1 MPVTHYNK
9 LTDHQIKQWIK
20 TIPPLRSNLGDGNGL
35 YLRMYSNNKPSFVCH
50 VSLKT
55 AAGTKKTW
63 QTLGKYPELSLEQ
76 ARKKASGIRSLV
88 ANGINP
94 STYSSDIAKLGKTW
108 GEVHELYKAE
118 HVSRLRPRSIESW
131 NTVMQRMQV
140 LDNAPIEKITE
151 LDLHLV
157 MDKADKSGAKSVS
170 AGLLQRTKQVFKWAK
185 KEGYLTSNN
194 LIEMDRTYKVNVVE
208 RYLQPQEIASFYNQ
222 LFADNSVLA
231 ITKAVLYS
239 LLVCLSR
246 KNELLN
252 LKWENVDIE
261 TGRVIIEQTKAIS
274 NFTMIVPQQVLQV
287 WLNLRKLNPDSPYV
301 FATKSK
307 SYHEST
313 LRNDLNWTIGRY
325 GIKKWTPHD
334 LRRTGMTLLA
344 ELGHRFDVIDSALGH
359 VVAGVKK
366 HYLKSNLLQERK
378 ELLQKWADYIDT
390 LLNTENKPVGNNWL
404 WYSL

>member
-1 MPVTHYNK
+1 MAVVHYNK
-9 LTDHQIKQWIK
+9 LNDHQIKQWLK
-20 TIPPLRSNLGDGNGL
+20 TMPAIRSNLGDGNGL

-50 VSLKT
+50 VLLKT
-55 AAGTKKTW
+55 AVGNKRTW
-63 QTLGKYPELSLEQ
+63 HTLGKYPELTLEQ
-76 ARKKASGIRSLV
+76 ARKKASGIRTLT

-94 STYSSDIAKLGKTW
+94 ATYSSDIAKLGKTW

-118 HVSRLRPRSIESW
+118 HVSHLRPRSIEAW
-131 NTVMQRMQV
+131 NSTMQRMHV
-140 LDNAPIEKITE
+140 LNNAPIEKITE

-194 LIEMDRTYKVNVVE
+194 LIGMDRTYKVNVVE
-208 RYLQPQEIASFYNQ
+208 RYLQPQEIELFFNQ

-239 LLVCLSR
+239 LLICLNR

-274 NFTMIVPQQVLQV
+274 NFTMIVPQQVINI
-287 WLNLRKLNPDSPYV
+287 WIKLRELNPDSPYV
-301 FATKSK
+301 FANNSK
-307 SYHEST
+307 FYHEVT
-313 LRNDLNWTIGRY
+313 LRNDLNWLLERY

-344 ELGHRFDVIDSALGH
+344 EQGNRFDVIDSALGH
-359 VVAGVKK
+359 VIVGVKK

-378 ELLQKWADYIDT
+378 DLLQKWADYIDT
-390 LLNTENKPVGNNWL
+390 LLKPENKPVGNNWL

>member
-1 MPVTHYNK
+1 M
-9 LTDHQIKQWIK
+9 IKQWIK
-20 TIPPLRSNLGDGNGL
+20 SRPPVRSTINDGRRL
-35 YLRMYSNNKPSFVCH
+35 YLRMYKDNQPSFWFFVT
-50 VSLKT
+50 LKT
-55 AAGTKKTW
+55 ASGTKKTW
-63 QTLGKYPELSLEQ
+63 YTLGKYPELTLEQ
-76 ARKKASGIRSLV
+76 ARKKANGVRTLI

-94 STYSSDIAKLGKTW
+94 ATYSSDIAKLGKTW

-151 LDLHLV
+151 IDLQLII
-157 MDKADKSGAKSVS
+157 DKADKSGAKSVS

>member
-1 MPVTHYNK
+1 MPAIHYNK
-9 LTDHQIKQWIK
+9 LTDNMIKQWIK
-20 TIPPLRSNLGDGNGL
+20 SRPPVRSTINDGRRL
-35 YLRMYSNNKPSFVCH
+35 YLRMYKDNQPSFWFFVT
-50 VSLKT
+50 LKT
-55 AAGTKKTW
+55 ASGTKKTW
-63 QTLGKYPELSLEQ
+63 YTLGKYPELTLEQ
-76 ARKKASGIRSLV
+76 ARKKANGVRTLI

-94 STYSSDIAKLGKTW
+94 ATYSSDIAKLGKTW

-151 LDLHLV
+151 IDLQLII
-157 MDKADKSGAKSVS
+157 DKADKSGAKSVS

>member
-1 MPVTHYNK
+1 M
-9 LTDHQIKQWIK
+9 IKQWIK
-20 TIPPLRSNLGDGNGL
+20 SRPPVRSTINDGRRL
-35 YLRMYSNNKPSFVCH
+35 YLRMYKDNQPSFWFFVT
-50 VSLKT
+50 LKT
-55 AAGTKKTW
+55 ASGTKKTW
-63 QTLGKYPELSLEQ
+63 YTLGKYPELTLEQ
-76 ARKKASGIRSLV
+76 ARKKANGVRTLI

-94 STYSSDIAKLGKTW
+94 ATYSSDIAKLGKTW

-151 LDLHLV
+151 IDLQLII
-157 MDKADKSGAKSVS
+157 DKADKSGAKSVS

-344 ELGHRFDVIDSALGH
+344 ELGHRFDVIDSFAVSYH
-359 VVAGVKK
+359 FVVFRDFLFQDFIL
-366 HYLKSNLLQERK
+366 Y
-378 ELLQKWADYIDT
+378 Y
-390 LLNTENKPVGNNWL
+390 
-404 WYSL
+404 

>member
-1 MPVTHYNK
+1 MPAIHYNK
-9 LTDHQIKQWIK
+9 LTDNMIKQWIK
-20 TIPPLRSNLGDGNGL
+20 SRPPVRSTINDGRRL
-35 YLRMYSNNKPSFVCH
+35 YLRMYKDNQPSFWFFVA
-50 VSLKT
+50 LKT
-55 AAGTKKTW
+55 ASGTKKTW
-63 QTLGKYPELSLEQ
+63 HTLGKYPELTLEQ
-76 ARKKASGIRSLV
+76 ARKKANGVRTLI

-94 STYSSDIAKLGKTW
+94 ATYGSDIAKLGKTW

-118 HVSRLRPRSIESW
+118 HVSSLRPRSIESW

-140 LDNAPIEKITE
+140 LDNAPIERITE
-151 LDLHLV
+151 LDLQMI

-185 KEGYLTSNN
+185 KEGYLTTNN
-194 LIEMDRTYKVNVVE
+194 LIEMDRTYKVNIVE
-208 RYLQPQEIASFYNQ
+208 RYLQPQEIAGFFNQ

-239 LLVCLSR
+239 LLICLNR

-261 TGRVIIEQTKAIS
+261 TGRVIIEQTKAIN

-287 WLNLRKLNPDSPYV
+287 WLNLRKLNQDNPYV
-301 FATKSK
+301 FANNGKF
-307 SYHEST
+307 YHEST
-313 LRNDLNWTIGRY
+313 LRNDLNWVIGRY

-390 LLNTENKPVGNNWL
+390 LLLAENKPVGNNWL